1 MDRFLAPHTPEALA
15 HNHLTENW
23 FNWDTDHP
31 SLDETLIA
39 GCASYAALSR
49 YLSGADLFLL
59 PRARSEL
66 ERILRRYSYDA
77 IHNTIAKARS
87 PLEPG
92 GYSRICHLAE
102 KSLAQVLDSSD
113 NTEALLRLHSVPSD
127 SVSSDPVLN
136 RMDHSSPRP
145 IRTK

>member
-1 MDRFLAPHTPEALA
+1 MMDRFLAPHTPEALA

-23 FNWDTDHP
+23 FSWDTDHP
-31 SLDETLIA
+31 SLNETLIA

-59 PRARSEL
+59 PRSRSEL

-87 PLEPG
+87 TLESG

-102 KSLAQVLDSSD
+102 NSIAQVLDSGD
-113 NTEALLRLHSVPSD
+113 NVETLLRLHSAPSGFASSD
-127 SVSSDPVLN
+127 SAMNHHP
-136 RMDHSSPRP
+136 SPRR